1 MKLIAFDG
9 DDTLWQPLSGVNLS
23 DRTPTDEEGWPHF
36 AYSVNQSNPLV
47 AERDDGAR
55 FALRPEALDVLK
67 ELHRR
72 GLLVGV
78 VSYNHAGNVERIL
91 EAFGIGDLV
100 DYVVARWHTNKDE
113 MLQELLE
120 AGRRDGHSL
129 DAKDV
134 LLVDDDPSQIYG
146 KQCERMGVGFCRFG
160 WDITDLRDV
169 LGLLS
174 E

>member
-47 AERDDGAR
+47 AERGDGAR
-55 FALRPEALDVLK
+55 FALRPETLGVLK

-78 VSYNHAGNVERIL
+78 VSYNHAGNIERVL
-91 EAFGIGDLV
+91 EA
-100 DYVVARWHTNKDE
+100 
-113 MLQELLE
+113 
-120 AGRRDGHSL
+120 
-129 DAKDV
+129 
-134 LLVDDDPSQIYG
+134 
-146 KQCERMGVGFCRFG
+146 
-160 WDITDLRDV
+160 
-169 LGLLS
+169 
-174 E
+174 